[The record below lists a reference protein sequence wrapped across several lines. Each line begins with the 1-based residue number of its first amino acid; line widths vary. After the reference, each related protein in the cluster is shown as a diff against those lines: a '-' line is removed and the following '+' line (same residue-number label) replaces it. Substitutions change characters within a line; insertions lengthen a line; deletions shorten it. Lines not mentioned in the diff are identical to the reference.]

1 MELGIF
7 GIVGII
13 LLVWYF
19 GSTLNKV
26 VAKVDHVIDNSA
38 EMASDEFDMLRAEQ
52 KLRIAKGYDEL
63 GKRIVESDFVYGK
76 QSVNDLLNTLE
87 KQNAKSTI

>member
-38 EMASDEFDMLRAEQ
+38 EMASDEFDILRAEQ
-52 KLRIAKGYDEL
+52 RLRITKGYDEL
-63 GKRIVESDFVYGK
+63 GKRISESKFTYGK
-76 QSVNDLLNTLE
+76 SSVNDLLNSLE
-87 KQNAKSTI
+87 KGTNA